1 MRRSSRILFLA
12 ALLLG
17 AAALAGVA
25 QPQPGN
31 TAIPAPIALRTITV
45 NGNGAVAAV
54 PDRATFDFGVETRA
68 ATAAAALAANAK
80 DAAAVIAALKGAGA
94 AAADIQTNQ
103 VSLSTVTAGD
113 GTTITGYTASN
124 DVTVATALGKAG
136 ALVDAAVGAGANG
149 VSGPSLSVS
158 GQDALYRNALGKA
171 VADAQAKAQALAG
184 AAGLHLGA
192 VQSIVE
198 GSGATPVPFGVKA
211 APSAG
216 SVPIE
221 PGSQE
226 IDATVT
232 VVYAVS

>member
-25 QPQPGN
+25 QPQRGN
-31 TAIPAPIALRTITV
+31 TAIPLPVTLRTITV
-45 NGNGAVAAV
+45 NGNGAVTAV
-54 PDRATFDFGVETRA
+54 PDRATFRFGVETHA
-68 ATAAAALAANAK
+68 GTATAALAANAK
-80 DAAAVIAALKGAGA
+80 DAAAVIAALEAAGA
-94 AAADIQTNQ
+94 ATADIQTSQ
-103 VSLSTVTAGD
+103 VSLSTVTGKD

-124 DVTVATALGKAG
+124 DVTVATPIGKAG

-158 GQDALYRNALGKA
+158 AQDARYRDALGKA

-198 GSGATPVPFGVKA
+198 GGGATPVPFGVKA
-211 APSAG
+211 APSSG

-221 PGSQE
+221 PGTQK